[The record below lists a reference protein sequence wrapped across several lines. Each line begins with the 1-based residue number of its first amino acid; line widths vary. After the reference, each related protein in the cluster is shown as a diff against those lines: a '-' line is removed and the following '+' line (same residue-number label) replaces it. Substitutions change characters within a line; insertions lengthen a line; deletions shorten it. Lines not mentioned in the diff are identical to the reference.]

1 MVGRRVEIPIYHFY
15 KHRRRKSLMANKL
28 LPATADL
35 MQELKEMEDRLSCKQ
50 SVMRNVSTSSP
61 KRFPRFTISTEM
73 SLSSILGEISANEDK
88 VTFDAESN

>member
-1 MVGRRVEIPIYHFY
+1 
-15 KHRRRKSLMANKL
+15 MANKL
-28 LPATADL
+28 LPAKEDL

-50 SVMRNVSTSSP
+50 SVMRNVPVRTP

-73 SLSSILGEISANEDK
+73 SLSSILGEISAKEDK

>member
-1 MVGRRVEIPIYHFY
+1 
-15 KHRRRKSLMANKL
+15 MANKL
-28 LPATADL
+28 LPATEDL

-50 SVMRNVSTSSP
+50 SVMRNVPTRTP

-73 SLSSILGEISANEDK
+73 SLSSILGEISAKEAK